1 MFSDL
6 EIEINKYYMKTGL
19 KTVLIHTIE
28 DNILVI
34 FKRKFVKLRLHATYW
49 RCKL

>member
-1 MFSDL
+1 MKNWHENSFDTQR
-6 EIEINKYYMKTGL
+6 IERTYQ
-19 KTVLIHTIE
+19 
-28 DNILVI
+28 